1 MQKAGLLTALALT
14 VVVAVYAYPKSDR
27 SGAVA
32 KIGIIGTDRDSAQST
47 PLDKLKA
54 ATKVGISPQD
64 LQATLPPPKVMD
76 SVKQEILTRAVVS
89 DNITVAPKAANVVE
103 SQNAK
108 SGIDK
113 LAAKLAPSPEAPL
126 PITAAPHAAPTQ
138 ASTIA
143 VPTSI
148 SPVGALAPV
157 DAAVSE
163 AKSNAADAALVAAKP
178 AKSATAEK
186 RRIPQRESAA
196 GIRNPT
202 PPRFVRSNTSKPSEG
217 M

>member
-27 SGAVA
+27 SGTVA
-32 KIGIIGTDRDSAQST
+32 KIGSLGTDRDSAQST

-54 ATKVGISPQD
+54 ATKVGINPQEM
-64 LQATLPPPKVMD
+64 QAILPPPKVMD
-76 SVKQEILTRAVVS
+76 SVKHEIQTRPAGG
-89 DNITVAPKAANVVE
+89 DNDTVAPKAASAAE
-103 SQNAK
+103 SQNVK

-113 LAAKLAPSPEAPL
+113 LVTKLSPAAETPL
-126 PITAAPHAAPTQ
+126 PITAAPHATATQ

-148 SPVGALAPV
+148 APVGALAPV

-163 AKSNAADAALVAAKP
+163 AKSSAADAALVAAKP
-178 AKSATAEK
+178 AKTASPEK
-186 RRIPQRESAA
+186 RRTPQREPAA
-196 GIRNPT
+196 NIRNPA
-202 PPRFVRSNTSKPSEG
+202 PARFVRNSTSKPNEG